1 VKDFLLPFA
10 ERRAAR
16 HMVRVDCQV
25 VRERDFTLIARR
37 TLDVSSAGMLVA
49 ADMEVLT
56 GEPVIVSFRPPRT
69 DRWIDAEATVCRV
82 VHGRRP
88 GDLGR
93 ALGLQFQRVEHGT
106 VTALKA
112 ALRRMPPTRSR
123 RPPRVDYAATIRQIA
138 SFG

>member
-1 VKDFLLPFA
+1 VKDFLLPFG
-10 ERRAAR
+10 ERRAPR

-25 VRERDFTLIARR
+25 VRERDFKLIARR
-37 TLDVSSAGMLVA
+37 TLDVSSAGMLVH

-69 DRWIDAEATVCRV
+69 DRWIDAEAIVSRV

-93 ALGLQFQRVEHGT
+93 ALGLQFQRVEPSS
-106 VTALKA
+106 VTALKTV
-112 ALRRMPPTRSR
+112 LRKMPPTRSR
-123 RPPRVDYAATIRQIA
+123 RPPRVDYAASIRHIA